1 MNLLLKTMKQNKL
14 TKNRVSE
21 ITGLSVPTVR
31 KYVNKPGLF
40 PVRNAK
46 QIADLMNME
55 HEYALMEL
63 F

>member
-1 MNLLLKTMKQNKL
+1 MNLLQTMKRNKL
-14 TKNRVSE
+14 TKNRVSK

-31 KYVNKPGLF
+31 KYVNEPGLF

-46 QIADLMNME
+46 QIAEELGMMHE
-55 HEYALMEL
+55 HALMEL